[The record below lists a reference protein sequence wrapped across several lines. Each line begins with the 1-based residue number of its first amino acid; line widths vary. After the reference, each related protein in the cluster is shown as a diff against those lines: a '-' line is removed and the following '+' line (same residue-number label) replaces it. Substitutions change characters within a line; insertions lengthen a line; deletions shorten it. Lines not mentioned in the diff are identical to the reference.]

1 MMSIEINNEKLIF
14 KRELKKPALKSWQK
28 SIDRYN
34 YINLLIIKPFKAGA
48 KEQKD
53 LLISID
59 SCPIGRCD
67 NGSPP

>member
-1 MMSIEINNEKLIF
+1 MPATRWLAKELID
-14 KRELKKPALKSWQK
+14 QG
-28 SIDRYN
+28 N

-67 NGSPP
+67 NGSPPLDKVNKILA

>member
-1 MMSIEINNEKLIF
+1 MDWAKKIEQ
-14 KRELKKPALKSWQK
+14 KKASHKAAGK
-28 SIDRYN
+28 ESIDQDN